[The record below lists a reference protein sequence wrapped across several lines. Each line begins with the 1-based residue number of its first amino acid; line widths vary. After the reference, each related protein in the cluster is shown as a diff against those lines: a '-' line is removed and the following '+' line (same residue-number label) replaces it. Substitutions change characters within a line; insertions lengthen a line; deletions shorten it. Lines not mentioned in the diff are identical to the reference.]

1 MTSQQN
7 VSKSSRP
14 ISFVGM
20 NIHQI
25 KSELNAQLD
34 NQEEL
39 LEKSASPISRNAIMK
54 QTGVLRKELKGL
66 NKYNQQDEIPEE
78 LRLKLE
84 TLANEF
90 QQIKTTKAL
99 SPRQRPKYPNPSKS
113 NPDINFATEIGQGL
127 LIEVRKLQNA
137 IQEKEEIIKRLEA
150 SRAESER
157 HYETSQRHL
166 RQREEVEER
175 LKEENWNLE
184 VANQELLNNLS
195 ESNQTIAKHN
205 TDYARMIKQVKNQS
219 EQMEIMKAQEEKT
232 KLTIEAM
239 KARHEQETHQ
249 LRKHVANTQRD
260 NAQLQK
266 QIEALNTELKICKAK
281 LTIKLAATLAR
292 SEESEP
298 LVNAEALS
306 SSDQTPSQTQTP
318 VTQRGTGAIETETLK
333 QSLAHA
339 HRIISNLRS
348 SAHKE
353 KMEKFELK
361 KMLSDS
367 QETIEQLRREMSN
380 RSASVGPKSAKK
392 KQTKKRRTGVARQAR
407 GVSRSS
413 SDDQS
418 IKSSDSEASLDEVLT
433 DPQFQGLGFGFG
445 TPMKPLSSELEF
457 KVQVIDVGINT
468 DPVDVVGHQKPE
480 HGLSS
485 FTLTEH
491 STEPI
496 VVQTETGSKENADVS
511 PEQSIKAAVDKE
523 IKSIYV
529 KLASLLPPQQMEMLV
544 EKDLFT
550 INHLTEANSDQTVD
564 TNTISREEA
573 SQWVETAVQEA
584 LERCRSEAEQS
595 MMPRSKVNQAIE
607 AALEEERRAWG
618 DSMVAKTVVDQ
629 WIAEAVEKA
638 VEAERE
644 SMLRSTLPKEE
655 VEEKM
660 KTMVP
665 KSRVDELVDQ
675 VERAVAAKEEMENT
689 MKDMV
694 PKSQVDELVAKL
706 ERAVVEKEEIL
717 RDTVPKEEVE
727 RMAKEMVP
735 KTSMEEAVAEV
746 KRTASAEREA
756 ILKNTVAR
764 EEVEE
769 MMKSMVPKSHVDR
782 LLAEAA
788 EKTVQA
794 ENDSASHMDRV
805 ARSEVDKLVTEAVEK
820 GIEIGKK
827 TALEA
832 REEEMISKSEADR
845 LITEAAQNA
854 IALESERIFLTM
866 IPKEEAEKKVAE
878 ASAAA
883 VEKTRLEMEQK
894 MEQEM
899 VSKQEAEKRV
909 IEATSEIKK
918 QMEQKMEQEMVS
930 KQEAEKRI
938 IEAASEVKKQMEQEM
953 IPKSDVEIMME
964 QVKEKAQAEFSS
976 KLRQAE
982 EEAIKDML
990 TKEEANAAA
999 LEAAE
1004 KACAGMI
1011 TKDDAQE
1018 LIAQA
1023 IAKEHE
1029 TMIEQ
1034 HQQALEKALLEAKAS
1049 KDAEKEVLNKS
1060 IESYKKEC
1068 EEMSLRM
1075 KSMLTKESTD
1085 VLIKRAVA
1093 DALKASEMKQQKI
1106 VGSMVSK
1113 VDAEMMKEQAVAR
1126 ALEQERKEVAERE
1139 AAEAVEMISKVEAE
1153 ALAKVAAADAIVKER
1168 QAQAAREQEL
1178 ISKDEVDNLV
1188 QQAVHEAVE
1197 KEKIKHAETL
1207 AKERKAM
1214 KEKEEKFVAKE
1225 QAEAMAAEAV
1235 RIALKKERESET
1247 EKAHKINIPTF
1258 SDRQQDPQPSPIVP
1272 ERSISTSRLV
1282 PPSVQVI
1289 PSPSISTPP
1298 TTSRSKL
1305 RLTSSMS
1312 SLRRK
1317 ASSDNNKKDTK
1328 KSSTESHRGF
1338 GTLRILEN
1346 TTYGSRRIGSKAS
1359 LKSISKQGSTTSLST
1374 MATEETH
1381 HYSSSNL
1388 HHEDNMSMFADS
1400 EGNTDM
1406 DVISSI
1412 TQTMIGEWM
1421 MKHTRRYVGSGIS
1434 EHKHKRF
1441 FWIHPYTKSLY
1452 WSSIEPGVDGSESRA
1467 KSAFIES
1474 VIVVSNQNQQEA
1486 SPMSLL
1492 IRTPKRDIKITAPSL
1507 ERHEIWHKSMM
1518 FLAGR
1523 SSQAQHSSEELP
1535 TEEVQQD
1542 ATTQSIKNMIPAQ
1555 EIAQYD
1561 SDDSEEMINLRQC
1574 CDGKHDLST
1583 LSKKHSHTH
1592 L

>member
-34 NQEEL
+34 NQEQL
-39 LEKSASPISRNAIMK
+39 LEKSASPISRNAIIK

-99 SPRQRPKYPNPSKS
+99 S

-127 LIEVRKLQNA
+127 LIEVRKLQSA

-150 SRAESER
+150 SRAENER

-184 VANQELLNNLS
+184 VANQELLNHLS

-281 LTIKLAATLAR
+281 LTIKLAATLTR
-292 SEESEP
+292 SEEGEP

-318 VTQRGTGAIETETLK
+318 VTQRGTGAMETETLK

-380 RSASVGPKSAKK
+380 RSASLGPKSVKK

-407 GVSRSS
+407 GVSLSS

-418 IKSSDSEASLDEVLT
+418 IKSSDSEESLDEVLT

-468 DPVDVVGHQKPE
+468 DPVDVVVHPKPE

-491 STEPI
+491 SIEPS
-496 VVQTETGSKENADVS
+496 VVQTEADSKENADLS
-511 PEQSIKAAVDKE
+511 PEQSIKAVVDKE
-523 IKSIYV
+523 IQSIYV
-529 KLASLLPPQQMEMLV
+529 KLTSLLPPQQMEMLV
-544 EKDLFT
+544 GKDLFT
-550 INHLTEANSDQTVD
+550 INHLTETHSNQSVD

-584 LERCRSEAEQS
+584 LERCRSEAEQT
-595 MMPRSKVNQAIE
+595 MMSRAKVNQAIE
-607 AALEEERRAWG
+607 AALEEERRVRS

-638 VEAERE
+638 VGAERE

-655 VEEKM
+655 VEERM

-675 VERAVAAKEEMENT
+675 VEKAVAAKEEIENT
-689 MKDMV
+689 MKGMV

-706 ERAVVEKEEIL
+706 ERAAVEKEEIL
-717 RDTVPKEEVE
+717 RDTAAKEEVE
-727 RMAKEMVP
+727 RMTKEMVP
-735 KTSMEEAVAEV
+735 KTRMEEAVAEV
-746 KRTASAEREA
+746 KRAASAEREA
-756 ILKNTVAR
+756 ILKNTIAK

-769 MMKSMVPKSHVDR
+769 MMKTMVPKSHVDR

-788 EKTVQA
+788 EKTAQA
-794 ENDSASHMDRV
+794 EKDSASPMDQV
-805 ARSEVDKLVTEAVEK
+805 ARSEVDRLVTEAMQK
-820 GIEIGKK
+820 GIEIGKE
-827 TALEA
+827 TALVA
-832 REEEMISKSEADR
+832 REEEMVSKSEVDR

-854 IALESERIFLTM
+854 IAFESERLFLTM
-866 IPKEEAEKKVAE
+866 IPKEEAEKRVME

-909 IEATSEIKK
+909 IEATSQVK
-918 QMEQKMEQEMVS
+918 Q
-930 KQEAEKRI
+930 
-938 IEAASEVKKQMEQEM
+938 QMEQEM

-990 TKEEANAAA
+990 TKEEVHAAA

-1004 KACAGMI
+1004 KACLGMI

-1029 TMIEQ
+1029 TMREQ

-1049 KDAEKEVLNKS
+1049 KDAEKEELNKC
-1060 IESYKKEC
+1060 IESYKKES
-1068 EEMSLRM
+1068 EEINLRM

-1093 DALKASEMKQQKI
+1093 DVLKASEMKQQEI
-1106 VGSMVSK
+1106 FASMVSK
-1113 VDAEMMKEQAVAR
+1113 VDAEMMREQAVAR
-1126 ALEQERKEVAERE
+1126 ALEQERKKVAERE

-1178 ISKDEVDNLV
+1178 ISKDEADNLV

-1235 RIALKKERESET
+1235 RIALKKERESEA
-1247 EKAHKINIPTF
+1247 EKAEKINTPTF
-1258 SDRQQDPQPSPIVP
+1258 SDRQQDSQPSPIVP

-1298 TTSRSKL
+1298 TTSKSKL

-1317 ASSDNNKKDTK
+1317 ASSDNNKKDNK
-1328 KSSTESHRGF
+1328 KSSTENHRGF

-1381 HYSSSNL
+1381 HYSSTNH

-1474 VIVVSNQNQQEA
+1474 VIVVSNQNQQEG

-1535 TEEVQQD
+1535 AEEAQQD

-1555 EIAQYD
+1555 EVAQYD

>member
-34 NQEEL
+34 NQEQL
-39 LEKSASPISRNAIMK
+39 LEKSASPMSRNAIMK

-66 NKYNQQDEIPEE
+66 NKYDQQDEVPEE

-99 SPRQRPKYPNPSKS
+99 STRQRPKYPNPAKS

-298 LVNAEALS
+298 VVNAEALS

-380 RSASVGPKSAKK
+380 RSASLGPKSAKK

-418 IKSSDSEASLDEVLT
+418 IQSSDSEASLDEVLT

-468 DPVDVVGHQKPE
+468 DPVDVVVHPKPE

-491 STEPI
+491 ASEPI
-496 VVQTETGSKENADVS
+496 VVPTEAGSKENTDVS
-511 PEQSIKAAVDKE
+511 PEQSIQAAVDKE

-529 KLASLLPPQQMEMLV
+529 KLASLLPPQQMEMLAD
-544 EKDLFT
+544 KDLFT
-550 INHLTEANSDQTVD
+550 INHLTEANSNHTAD

-584 LERCRSEAEQS
+584 LERCRSEAEQT

-618 DSMVAKTVVDQ
+618 DRMVAKTVVDQ

-655 VEEKM
+655 VEERM

-665 KSRVDELVDQ
+665 KSRADELVDQ
-675 VERAVAAKEEMENT
+675 VQRAVAAKEEIENT

-694 PKSQVDELVAKL
+694 PKSQVDELVGKL
-706 ERAVVEKEEIL
+706 EKAVVEKEEML
-717 RDTVPKEEVE
+717 RDTVAKEEVE

-746 KRTASAEREA
+746 KRTATAEREA
-756 ILKNTVAR
+756 ILKNTVAK

-769 MMKSMVPKSHVDR
+769 MMKSMVPKSQVDR

-788 EKTVQA
+788 AQA
-794 ENDSASHMDRV
+794 ENDSASPMDRV
-805 ARSEVDKLVTEAVEK
+805 ARSEVDRLVTEAVEK

-832 REEEMISKSEADR
+832 REEEMISKSEVDR

-866 IPKEEAEKKVAE
+866 IPKEEAEKRVVE

-883 VEKTRLEMEQK
+883 VEKTRLE
-894 MEQEM
+894 
-899 VSKQEAEKRV
+899 
-909 IEATSEIKK
+909 
-918 QMEQKMEQEMVS
+918 MEQEMVS

-938 IEAASEVKKQMEQEM
+938 IEATSEVKKQMEQKMEQEMVSKQESEKRIIEATSEVKKQMEQEM

-1004 KACAGMI
+1004 KACVGMI
-1011 TKDDAQE
+1011 TKDDVQE

-1029 TMIEQ
+1029 TMREQ
-1034 HQQALEKALLEAKAS
+1034 HQQALEKALLEVKTS

-1093 DALKASEMKQQKI
+1093 DALKASEMKQQEI

-1258 SDRQQDPQPSPIVP
+1258 SDRQQDSQPSPIVP
-1272 ERSISTSRLV
+1272 ERSISTSRLA
-1282 PPSVQVI
+1282 PPSVQII

-1381 HYSSSNL
+1381 HYSSTNL

-1555 EIAQYD
+1555 EVAQYD